1 MSPIRK
7 VTLALLLIL
16 FAHPFPLGAGVTT
29 TAIRETSEF
38 ILKKFGKGAAG
49 ETAEQIASKTT
60 KVLAKHGDE
69 CFPLLRRSGHAGFQ
83 ALEEAGEQAPDVI
96 KLFAKR
102 GDEAVWIISQ
112 PKKLTIF
119 LKHGDTAADALL
131 KHPGIA
137 DDLIEKYGVNAGGA
151 LTRVSRTQAQ
161 HLSMMAADGTL
172 DAIPQKAEL
181 LDVIRKYGDEAMD
194 FVWKNKGSLAVAAVL
209 ATFLSDPE
217 SYISGAKELIADPVL
232 KPIAQNTNWTL
243 IILVCLGVVFAPL
256 IAVSITKTVV
266 SFRRA
271 ATQAA
276 QQAVQP
282 DTGKGGDS
290 GLA

>member
-1 MSPIRK
+1 MSPIRI
-7 VTLALLLIL
+7 VALVLLLVVIL
-16 FAHPFPLGAGVTT
+16 GQSVPVDAGVATS
-29 TAIRETSEF
+29 AIRETSEF
-38 ILKKFGKGAAG
+38 ILKKFGKGVAG

-69 CFPLLRRSGHAGFQ
+69 CLPLLRRSGHAGFQ

-119 LKHGDTAADALL
+119 LKHGDTAAEALL

-137 DDLIEKYGVNAGGA
+137 DDLIQKYGINAGGA

-161 HLSMMAADGTL
+161 RLSMMAADGTL
-172 DAIPQKAEL
+172 DAMPQTTEL
-181 LDVIRKYGDEAMD
+181 LAVIRKYGDEAME
-194 FVWKNKGSLAVAAVL
+194 FVWKNKGSLAVATVL

-217 SYISGAKELIADPVL
+217 SYISGAKQLIVDPFL
-232 KPIAQNTNWTL
+232 EPIAKNTNWTL
-243 IILVCLGVVFAPL
+243 IILVCLAVVFAPIITL
-256 IAVSITKTVV
+256 SITKAVANI
-266 SFRRA
+266 RRA
-271 ATQAA
+271 ATQNRPTSGSTGAA
-276 QQAVQP
+276 DHP
-282 DTGKGGDS
+282 
-290 GLA
+290 

>member
-1 MSPIRK
+1 MSPNRI
-7 VTLALLLIL
+7 VALALLVVIL
-16 FAHPFPLGAGVTT
+16 GQSVPADAGVATS
-29 TAIRETSEF
+29 AIRETSEF
-38 ILKKFGKGAAG
+38 ILKKFGKGVAG

-69 CFPLLRRSGHAGFQ
+69 CLPLLRRSGHAGFQ

-119 LKHGDTAADALL
+119 LKHGDTAAEALL

-137 DDLIEKYGVNAGGA
+137 DDLIEKYGINAGSA

-161 HLSMMAADGTL
+161 RLSMMAADGTL
-172 DAIPQKAEL
+172 DAMPQKAEL
-181 LDVIRKYGDEAMD
+181 LAVIRKYGDEAMD
-194 FVWKNKGSLAVAAVL
+194 FVWKNKGSLAIATVL

-217 SYISGAKELIADPVL
+217 PYIYGAKELIADPIL

-243 IILVCLGVVFAPL
+243 VILVCLGVVFAPL
-256 IAVSITKTVV
+256 IALSITKSVM
-266 SFRRA
+266 SIRRA
-271 ATQAA
+271 ATQDA
-276 QQAVQP
+276 QQVAQP
-282 DTGKGGDS
+282 DTDKP
-290 GLA
+290 AI

>member
-1 MSPIRK
+1 MSPIHK
-7 VTLALLLIL
+7 VALAFLLIIL
-16 FAHPFPLGAGVTT
+16 AQPFPAGAGVTT
-29 TAIRETSEF
+29 STIRELSEF

-49 ETAEQIASKTT
+49 ETAEQIATKTT

-69 CFPLLRRSGHAGFQ
+69 CLPLLRRSGHAGFQ

-96 KLFAKR
+96 KLFANR

-137 DDLIEKYGVNAGGA
+137 DDLIEEYGINAAGA

-181 LDVIRKYGDEAMD
+181 LAVIRKYGDEAMD
-194 FVWKNKGSLAVAAVL
+194 FVWKNKGSLAVATVL
-209 ATFLSDPE
+209 ASFLSDPE
-217 SYISGAKELIADPVL
+217 SYISGAKVLIADPL
-232 KPIAQNTNWTL
+232 LNPIAQNTNWTL

-256 IAVSITKTVV
+256 IALSITKTVV
-266 SFRRA
+266 SIRRT
-271 ATQAA
+271 ATQPA